1 MIANIPL
8 PARDG
13 PFEEGFWSALDAG
26 GLAHQRCHDCRRWH
40 FPPRYRCSDCG
51 GGLVYEPVSGLGTL
65 WSFTLVH
72 APVLPAFAPFA
83 PFVAAVVELDEQ
95 PGLRMAGN
103 LIHRAGDP
111 INAVAP
117 QSLTIG
123 MPLRA
128 VILPL
133 SEDVRWPQWVLIS
146 KDSAS

>member
-1 MIANIPL
+1 MIAGIPL

-13 PFEEGFWSALDAG
+13 PFEDGFWSALDAG
-26 GLAHQRCHDCRRWH
+26 ILAHQRCRDCRHWH

-51 GGLVYEPVSGLGTL
+51 GALAYEAVSGRATL
-65 WSFTLVH
+65 WSFAVVH
-72 APVLPAFAPFA
+72 PPVLPAYAPLA

-103 LIHRAGDP
+103 IIHRAGDP
-111 INAVAP
+111 INAVTP
-117 QSLTIG
+117 DHLTIG

-133 SEDVRWPQWVLIS
+133 SEDVRWPQWALAT
-146 KDSAS
+146 KDDER